1 MGSVTAKEQNADI
14 NDRFIGVYTMDIL
27 TLIKDGKETVY
38 KAENLHVVNGTIRFC
53 NVETNIPTA
62 ADYESFDS
70 FTVVPYKEPVF
81 YGVLFD
87 HKLREFKAFKHGER
101 GGTGDY
107 VSELGVTVINN
118 FFSNPD
124 DADLLA
130 IQYNDV
136 RI

>member
-1 MGSVTAKEQNADI
+1 MEK
-14 NDRFIGVYTMDIL
+14 L

-38 KAENLHVVNGTIRFC
+38 KVEDLRINFGTIQFKKLE
-53 NVETNIPTA
+53 NGELAAIDYTGYDLFKVEP
-62 ADYESFDS
+62 YE
-70 FTVVPYKEPVF
+70 EPVF

-118 FFSNPD
+118 FFGNID
-124 DADLLA
+124 DAELLA